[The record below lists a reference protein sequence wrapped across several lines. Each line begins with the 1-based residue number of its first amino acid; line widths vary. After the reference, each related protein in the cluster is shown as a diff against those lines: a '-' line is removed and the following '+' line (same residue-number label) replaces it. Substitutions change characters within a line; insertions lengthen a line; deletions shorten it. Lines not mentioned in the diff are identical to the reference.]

1 MQDAYLVEVIKN
13 YAKLSKLLDPSRYID
28 ITVEINGQRRL
39 VDDCL
44 HARHSEVVVAVV
56 KPGVDQSF
64 LTEAE
69 DLPTCQRAYAERSEC
84 VSMCMDFTH
93 NTTHTQRSQLAITLP
108 IQACLINSNQGLIQH
123 H

>member
-28 ITVEINGQRRL
+28 ISVEINGQRCL
-39 VDDCL
+39 IDDCL

-56 KPGVDQSF
+56 KPGIDQSF

-69 DLPTCQRAYAERSEC
+69 DLPTCQGAYVEKSEC
-84 VSMCMDFTH
+84 VKFSEHMCGL
-93 NTTHTQRSQLAITLP
+93 HT
-108 IQACLINSNQGLIQH
+108 
-123 H
+123 